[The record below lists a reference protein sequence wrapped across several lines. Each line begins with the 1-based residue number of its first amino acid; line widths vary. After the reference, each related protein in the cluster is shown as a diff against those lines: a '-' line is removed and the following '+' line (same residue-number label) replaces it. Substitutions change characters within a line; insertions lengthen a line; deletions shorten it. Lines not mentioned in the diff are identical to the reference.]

1 MVDRILSSN
10 RCASNCLR
18 ADSETGGAKASM
30 LSLECSTLFISSQNL
45 MDALIISSG
54 TEIAITQTIRF
65 ELP

>member
-30 LSLECSTLFISSQNL
+30 LSLECSIVFDCYHE
-45 MDALIISSG
+45 DAGSDV
-54 TEIAITQTIRF
+54 TF
-65 ELP
+65 